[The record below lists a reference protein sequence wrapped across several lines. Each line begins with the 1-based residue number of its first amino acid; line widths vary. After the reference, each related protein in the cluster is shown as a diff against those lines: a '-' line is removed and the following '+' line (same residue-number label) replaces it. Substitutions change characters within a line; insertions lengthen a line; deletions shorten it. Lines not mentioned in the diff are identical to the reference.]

1 MFSTIV
7 ENRCRFNQE
16 VKEMKK
22 AILATKVGMT
32 QIFNEDGVLTPVTVL
47 QAGPCVV
54 TQVKTVEN
62 DGYSAVQVGY
72 VDKREKLVN
81 KPMKGMF
88 DKAGVSYKRFVREFK
103 FENAEEYSVKDE
115 IKVDVFEA
123 GDKIDVTA
131 ISKGKGFQGAIKR
144 HGQSRGPMA
153 HGSKYHRHAGSNGA
167 CSDPSK
173 VFKGKKMPGH
183 MGAKKITIQN
193 LEIVRVDAENNLLLV
208 KGAVPGPK
216 KALVTIKETVK
227 SGK

>member
-1 MFSTIV
+1 
-7 ENRCRFNQE
+7 
-16 VKEMKK
+16 MKK
-22 AILATKVGMT
+22 AILATKIGMT

-47 QAGPCVV
+47 TAGPCVV

-62 DGYSAVQVGY
+62 DGYSAVQVGF

-81 KPMKGMF
+81 KPLKGHF
-88 DKAGVSYKRFVREFK
+88 DKAGVSYKRFVREFR
-103 FENAEEYSVKDE
+103 FENSEEYSNGDE
-115 IKVDVFEA
+115 IKADVFAA
-123 GDKIDVTA
+123 GDKVDATA
-131 ISKGKGFQGAIKR
+131 IAKGKGFQGAIKR

-167 CSDPSK
+167 CSSPSK

-183 MGAKKITIQN
+183 MGGKKVTTQN
-193 LEIVRVDAENNLLLV
+193 LEVVRVDVENNIILV

-216 KALVTIKETVK
+216 KALVTIKESVK